1 MSNRAKNYYEGMF
14 VTKGG
19 GGEDAWDQSR
29 SAVKGV
35 LEDHDAEVDYV
46 ENWADQQFEKEIEKQ
61 RRGKYILTYFQ
72 ANPSSIS
79 EIKQDTQMNDRILR
93 VLILNREKETTY
105 EDMIQE
111 RIEANKEEEE
121 EEADEDQGEEDEAE
135 EESSTEDKEVEDS
148 DEEEEV
154 VPDEELEDVPSVEE
168 DLEADVSDEESDKNA
183 SEQKNE
189 ESETSEDEVTRA
201 EAGVEE
207 S

>member
-1 MSNRAKNYYEGMF
+1 MSNRTSNYYEGMF

-35 LEDHDAEVDYV
+35 LTEHDAEIDYV
-46 ENWADQQFEKEIEKQ
+46 ENWADQQFETEIDKQ

-72 ANPSSIS
+72 ADPSSIND
-79 EIKQDTQMNDRILR
+79 IKQDTQMDERILR

-105 EDMIQE
+105 QEMIQE

-121 EEADEDQGEEDEAE
+121 EEEEDQDQEEEETSTDDEEVDVPEVE
-135 EESSTEDKEVEDS
+135 EESVPEDEID
-148 DEEEEV
+148 
-154 VPDEELEDVPSVEE
+154 DVPSVED
-168 DLEADVSDEESDKNA
+168 DLETDVDAEESEAD
-183 SEQKNE
+183 SEE
-189 ESETSEDEVTRA
+189 ATSETSETSSDEEMSRT
-201 EAGVEE
+201 EAGIEE